1 MVNLQQLAG
10 DGYDKKVVDIM
21 NPLLAGYT
29 VRRGFLCN
37 IVDLE
42 IAFILLQ

>member
-1 MVNLQQLAG
+1 VVNLQQLAG

-21 NPLLAGYT
+21 KPLLAEYT

-37 IVDLE
+37 IVDFE
-42 IAFILLQ
+42 VASILLQ